1 MKRYLI
7 KGALALIAGLFITS
21 CSHET
26 EVSYTPVQEQK
37 AEQFE
42 QAFKAAFTDNI
53 DPNQD
58 WGFDIDQVAS
68 TRQANP
74 NGNEWASSGYDVPSP
89 ITADELAKVLNV
101 FNQQGAEK
109 YTSLIEWEEFFVQQ
123 VYKGVALYTDS
134 AGNEGVL
141 GSSKMNWLFA
151 VKSDGTK
158 DHINN
163 FNAGDNKSWD
173 GIMLMVKSS
182 THEFGFSN
190 SNGQGRLFKNFRMEK
205 IDGNYYVGFDFESW
219 RSSEANGNEG
229 VKRDYIYNDWIVKI
243 VPGKG
248 SGGST
253 TTDHEFKA
261 KTRTTKTEYF
271 KKRTRLQYGR
281 VFCEDLGGQYASERK
296 DFDYNDVVFD
306 AYLWKEVEWKKVTV
320 YETREVQVIRTT
332 ETTDGSG
339 NTTTTEEVVSTYT
352 SDPVVVSGPTES
364 INENASP
371 KYYADICLLATGAT
385 KALKVGG
392 QSTTE
397 VHSAFGNYSVDCM
410 INTFDENTESQGGFG
425 YHVTAEPVTF
435 ERIDVTEYI
444 SSETDATI
452 NSIPIFVL
460 WDSTTGGAAASS
472 ITAVRG
478 DVPQKFMSKTKE
490 KWTSERCFLGDA
502 YPNFTNWVS
511 NKNNPFTTG
520 SNENH
525 LYQGYPSKDAGLN
538 FNVPTGDES
547 TIRLEVT
554 RTTYE
559 DVTDDSLVQ
568 TEEGG
573 SGTPVFNGPTEIGYN
588 NNVSISKSDLSGAT
602 STSVLIFEGTP
613 VDASENKWV
622 QAYFGWNGPTIIEG
636 ANSWSGSTTFNLGD
650 HLDLISG
657 DGDIPI
663 VGGNIV
669 ITRILFVP

>member
-26 EVSYTPVQEQK
+26 QIDYTPVQDQK
-37 AEQFE
+37 VNQFE
-42 QAFKAAFTDNI
+42 KAFKAAFTDNI

-58 WGFDIDQVAS
+58 WGFDIEKTS
-68 TRQANP
+68 YTRTANP
-74 NGNEWASSGYDVPSP
+74 NGNEWANKGYDVPSP

-109 YTSLIEWEEFFVQQ
+109 YTSLIEWDEFFVQQ

-141 GSSKMNWLFA
+141 GSNKMNWLFA

-173 GIMLMVKSS
+173 GIMLMVNSS

-253 TTDHEFKA
+253 TTEHEFKA
-261 KTRTTKTEYF
+261 KTRTTKTEYY

-281 VFCEDLGGQYASERK
+281 VFCEDLGGNYTASDRK

-306 AYLWKEVEWKKVTV
+306 AYLWKEEEWKIVTI
-320 YETREVQVIRTT
+320 YETYEVTIVDANNNPITVNGVVKKKTSEPKQVDRQ
-332 ETTDGSG
+332 
-339 NTTTTEEVVSTYT
+339 
-352 SDPVVVSGPTES
+352 ES
-364 INENASP
+364 VNGT

-397 VHSAFGNYSVDCM
+397 VHSAFGGYSVDCM
-410 INTFDENTESQGGFG
+410 INTFDENTERQGGFG
-425 YHVTAEPVTF
+425 YHATAEPVTF
-435 ERIDVTEYI
+435 EQIDVTEYI
-444 SSETDATI
+444 KSEADETI

-460 WDSTTGGAAASS
+460 WDSTTGGSAAATV
-472 ITAVRG
+472 TAVRG

-502 YPNFTNWVS
+502 YPNFTNWVT

-520 SNENH
+520 SNEAH
-525 LYQGYPSKDAGLN
+525 LYQGYPSKDAGLD
-538 FNVPTGDES
+538 FNVPIGDQS
-547 TIRLEVT
+547 TTRSEII

-559 DVTDDSLVQ
+559 EVIDDSLVD
-568 TEEGG
+568 TEEEN
-573 SGTPVFNGPTEIGYN
+573 SGTPVFSGPIDISEGYSGGI
-588 NNVSISKSDLSGAT
+588 VISQNDIKDATAT
-602 STSVLIFEGTP
+602 SQLVFYGESTGWWQICINGTQIAYGQQDEWNDSATFTFGDQVDSLTSG
-613 VDASENKWV
+613 D
-622 QAYFGWNGPTIIEG
+622 II
-636 ANSWSGSTTFNLGD
+636 
-650 HLDLISG
+650 ISG
-657 DGDIPI
+657 NCINLSSINFIP
-663 VGGNIV
+663 
-669 ITRILFVP
+669 

>member
-26 EVSYTPVQEQK
+26 QIDYTPVQDQK
-37 AEQFE
+37 VNQFE
-42 QAFKAAFTDNI
+42 KAFKAAFTDNI

-58 WGFDIDQVAS
+58 WGFDIEKTS
-68 TRQANP
+68 YTRTANP
-74 NGNEWASSGYDVPSP
+74 NGNEWANKGYDVPSP

-109 YTSLIEWEEFFVQQ
+109 YTSLIEWDEFFVQQ

-141 GSSKMNWLFA
+141 GSNKMNWLFA

-173 GIMLMVKSS
+173 GIMLMVNSS

-243 VPGKG
+243 VPGNG

-281 VFCEDLGGQYASERK
+281 VFCEDLGGKYEAVDDVFK

-320 YETREVQVIRTT
+320 YETREVSVIRTK
-332 ETTDGSG
+332 ETTDASG
-339 NTTTTEEVVSTYT
+339 NTITTEEVVSTYT
-352 SDPVVVSGPTES
+352 SDPEIVSGPTES

-392 QSTTE
+392 RSTTE
-397 VHSAFGNYSVDCM
+397 VHSAFGGYSVDCM
-410 INTFDENTESQGGFG
+410 INTFDENSERQGGFG

-435 ERIDVTEYI
+435 EQIDVTEFI
-444 SSETDATI
+444 SSEADETI
-452 NSIPIFVL
+452 NSIPIYVL
-460 WDSTTGGAAASS
+460 WDSNTGGAAASSS

-520 SNENH
+520 SSENH
-525 LYQGYPSKDAGLN
+525 LYQGYPSKDAGLD
-538 FNVPTGDES
+538 FNVPIGDQS
-547 TIRLEVT
+547 TTRSEII

-559 DVTDDSLVQ
+559 DTTDDSLVAEV
-568 TEEGG
+568 EESGISVFSG
-573 SGTPVFNGPTEIGYN
+573 SIDISAGYN
-588 NNVSISKSDLSGAT
+588 GGIVISQNDIKDATAT
-602 STSVLIFEGTP
+602 SQLVFYGEATGWWQICINGTQVASGQQNEWTDSFTFTFGNQVNSLTSGNI
-613 VDASENKWV
+613 
-622 QAYFGWNGPTIIEG
+622 Y
-636 ANSWSGSTTFNLGD
+636 
-650 HLDLISG
+650 ISG
-657 DGDIPI
+657 NCINLSSI
-663 VGGNIV
+663 V
-669 ITRILFVP
+669 FMP